1 MLEIITEFNVT
12 NKFIYGSSSSVYG
25 EKSNKNETF
34 NIEQQESFYATSKK
48 ICEVMTKNYSDLYKL
63 KSTALRFFTVYGP
76 YGRPDM
82 SPLIFLK
89 SIYNNKEINLF
100 NNGSSLRSYT
110 YIDDVVNFIIKS
122 IKNNSFLKDKKNY
135 HKIYNVGNN
144 KNISTI
150 KFVKLIEKNLNKTS
164 KINKLK
170 NRKADIINTKAN
182 INLAIKELKTK
193 PKIDVKLG
201 VKKMCDWFK
210 NSSNNFK

>member
-1 MLEIITEFNVT
+1 M
-12 NKFIYGSSSSVYG
+12 
-25 EKSNKNETF
+25 
-34 NIEQQESFYATSKK
+34 
-48 ICEVMTKNYSDLYKL
+48 
-63 KSTALRFFTVYGP
+63 
-76 YGRPDM
+76 
-82 SPLIFLK
+82 
-89 SIYNNKEINLF
+89 
-100 NNGSSLRSYT
+100 
-110 YIDDVVNFIIKS
+110 
-122 IKNNSFLKDKKNY
+122 
-135 HKIYNVGNN
+135 GNN